1 MSGRSSAA
9 RPANCAMPEQ
19 TRGLSETTRDTRHRA
34 ATDAARALL
43 CNNGFMT
50 SREPARRFD
59 LPSDTQRR
67 WRGLPRWCGAL
78 ALVALAAFAGHHLAM
93 QNGLAR
99 LREAGDHRLDM
110 LATGLDADLARF
122 EYLPALLEMTP
133 IVPALL
139 GTPSDAALRDAV
151 NRYLD
156 GVNAA
161 AGAEMLYV
169 LDATGTSLAASDWDR
184 PGTTVGQDLSFRPY
198 VIDALGQG
206 RGRFYGVGITS
217 RKPGYYLSYALRRGQ
232 PTRGVV
238 AVKVNLEGAER
249 GWRKLPGDV
258 ALIDQRGV
266 VILATR
272 DDLKFRPLSPLDAL
286 QRAEVQR
293 SRPYG
298 EAGLQPLQW
307 TQKEALAR
315 DVQIIALDGVDQL
328 ASTRSLR
335 GAPWQLVVLDDLAP
349 VRVGARNAAITA
361 SLAMAV
367 LLLIVVTLW
376 QRRRAV
382 RQKLASQAALQAAY
396 DTLES
401 TVVARTAQ
409 LRAAQG
415 ELVHA
420 GKMAA
425 LGQMSA
431 GVVHELNQP
440 LTAMRTLSESA
451 GILLE
456 KSRFD
461 DVRGNLQR
469 IRGMVDRLARLTSQL
484 KTFAHKS
491 ELPLAPV
498 PVSKAVAD
506 AQLIV
511 AEASKN
517 NGVAVEIDVKPATL
531 SVMAEE
537 AALGSVLANLMRN
550 AIDAMQASPRRTLR
564 LEARPQEGR
573 VILRVS
579 DTGPGIPPDILPRL
593 FEPFVTSKPAGTG
606 LGLGLVISAQLVR
619 AMDGTLRAINLPEGG
634 ACFVVDLPAAIQTI
648 FTPHPTGV
656 IYK

>member
-1 MSGRSSAA
+1 MI
-9 RPANCAMPEQ
+9 
-19 TRGLSETTRDTRHRA
+19 
-34 ATDAARALL
+34 
-43 CNNGFMT
+43 

-59 LPSDTQRR
+59 GPSDNARG

-78 ALVALAAFAGHHLAM
+78 ALVAVAAFAGHQIAM
-93 QNGLAR
+93 QAGLAR
-99 LREAGDHRLDM
+99 LREAAEHRLDM

-122 EYLPALLEMTP
+122 DYLPALLEMTP
-133 IVPALL
+133 VVPALL
-139 GTPSDAALRDAV
+139 GTPTDTRLRDVV

-156 GVNAA
+156 GVNAT

-169 LDATGTSLAASDWDR
+169 LDAAGTSLAASDWDK

-217 RKPGYYLSYALRRGQ
+217 KRPGYYLSYALRRGQ
-232 PTRGVV
+232 SARGVV
-238 AVKVNLEGAER
+238 AVKINLEETER
-249 GWRKLPGDV
+249 AWRKLPGDV

-266 VILATR
+266 VILSTR
-272 DDLKFRPLSPLDAL
+272 DNLKFRPLLPLDAL
-286 QRAEVQR
+286 QRAEVLR

-298 EAGLQPLQW
+298 EATLQPLQW
-307 TQKEALAR
+307 TQKEALDR
-315 DVQIIALDGVDQL
+315 DVQVISLDGVDQL
-328 ASTRSLR
+328 ASARTLR

-349 VRVGARNAAITA
+349 LRVAARNAAITA

-367 LLLIVVTLW
+367 LLLVAVALW

-382 RQKLASQAALQAAY
+382 RQKLANQAALQAAH

-451 GILLE
+451 TILLD
-456 KSRFD
+456 KSRLD
-461 DVRGNLQR
+461 DVRGNLER

-484 KTFAHKS
+484 RTFAYKG

-498 PVSKAVAD
+498 QLSHAIAD
-506 AQLIV
+506 AQVIV
-511 AEASKN
+511 AEASKKQR
-517 NGVAVEIDVKPATL
+517 VTIEVDVQPPVL
-531 SVMAEE
+531 SVMAED

-550 AIDAMQASPRRTLR
+550 AIDAMQDAPVRTLR
-564 LEARPQEGR
+564 LEARPKEGR
-573 VILRVS
+573 VLLSVT
-579 DTGPGIPPDILPRL
+579 DTGPGIRPDILPRL
-593 FEPFVTSKPAGTG
+593 FEPFVTGKAAGSG

-619 AMDGTLRAINLPEGG
+619 SMDGSLRAANLDGGG
-634 ACFVVDLPAAIQTI
+634 ACFVIDLPAAIA
-648 FTPHPTGV
+648 V
-656 IYK
+656 IHNPPVPSHSPLSIAQQE

>member
-1 MSGRSSAA
+1 
-9 RPANCAMPEQ
+9 MPEQ
-19 TRGLSETTRDTRHRA
+19 TLGLNETTRDMRHRA
-34 ATDAARALL
+34 ATDASRAAL
-43 CNNGFMT
+43 CNNGFMN

-78 ALVALAAFAGHHLAM
+78 ALVALAAVAGHHLAM

-99 LREAGDHRLDM
+99 LREAADHRLDM

-139 GTPSDAALRDAV
+139 GAPSDSRLRDAV

-156 GVNAA
+156 GVNAT

-169 LDATGTSLAASDWDR
+169 LDAAGTSLAASDWDR
-184 PGTTVGQDLSFRPY
+184 PGTTIGQDLSFRPY

-217 RKPGYYLSYALRRGQ
+217 RKPGYYLSYALRHDQ
-232 PTRGVV
+232 PARGVV
-238 AVKVNLEGAER
+238 AVKVNLEESER
-249 GWRKLPGDV
+249 AWRMLPGNV

-272 DDLKFRPLSPLDAL
+272 EDLKFRPLWPLDAS

-315 DVQIIALDGVDQL
+315 NVQVIALDGVDQL
-328 ASTRSLR
+328 ASTRALR

-349 VRVGARNAAITA
+349 VRVGARYAGITA

-367 LLLIVVTLW
+367 LLLIAVTLW

-382 RQKLASQAALQAAY
+382 RQKLANQAALQAAH
-396 DTLES
+396 DSLES

-451 GILLE
+451 AILLD

-498 PVSKAVAD
+498 PMAQVAAD
-506 AQLIV
+506 AQVIV
-511 AEASKN
+511 AEASKK
-517 NGVAVEIDVKPATL
+517 NGIVIEVDVQPATL

-537 AALGSVLANLMRN
+537 AALGSVLVNLMRN

-564 LEARPQEGR
+564 LEARPQDGR

-619 AMDGTLRAINLPEGG
+619 AMDGTLRAANLPDGG
-634 ACFVVDLPAAIQTI
+634 ACFVVDLPAAIRTI
-648 FTPHPTGV
+648 LTPTPQE
-656 IYK
+656 

>member
-1 MSGRSSAA
+1 
-9 RPANCAMPEQ
+9 
-19 TRGLSETTRDTRHRA
+19 
-34 ATDAARALL
+34 L
-43 CNNGFMT
+43 CNNGRMI
-50 SREPARRFD
+50 SREPPRHID
-59 LPSDTQRR
+59 LPVKTPRRRRR
-67 WRGLPRWCGAL
+67 WLRWAGAA
-78 ALVALAAFAGHHLAM
+78 ALVAVAAIAGHHFAM

-99 LREAGDHRLDM
+99 LREAADHRLDM

-139 GTPSDAALRDAV
+139 RAPSDGALRDAV

-169 LDATGTSLAASDWDR
+169 LDAAGTSLAASDWGR

-198 VIDALGQG
+198 VIDALAQG

-217 RKPGYYLSYALRRGQ
+217 RKPGYYLSYALRRDQ
-232 PTRGVV
+232 PVRGVV
-238 AVKVNLEGAER
+238 AVKVNLEESER
-249 GWRKLPGDV
+249 AWRMLPGDV
-258 ALIDQRGV
+258 VLLDQRGV

-272 DDLKFRPLSPLDAL
+272 EDLKFRPMRPLDDS
-286 QRAEVQR
+286 QRADVLR

-298 EAGLQPLQW
+298 EAGLKPLQW
-307 TQKEALAR
+307 TPSQALAPG
-315 DVQIIALDGVDQL
+315 VEVIALDGVAQL
-328 ASTRSLR
+328 ASTRKLH

-367 LLLIVVTLW
+367 LLLLAVTLW

-382 RQKLASQAALQAAY
+382 RQKLANQAALQTAH

-401 TVVARTAQ
+401 TVAARTAQ

-451 GILLE
+451 AILLD

-469 IRGMVDRLARLTSQL
+469 IRSMVDRLARLTSQL

-498 PVSKAVAD
+498 SVVQAVAD
-506 AQLIV
+506 AQALV
-511 AEASKN
+511 AESLRKD
-517 NGVAVEIDVKPATL
+517 GVAIEVDVQPAGL

-537 AALGSVLANLMRN
+537 AALGSVLVNLMRN

-564 LEARPQEGR
+564 VEARPREGR
-573 VILRVS
+573 VTLRVS
-579 DTGPGIPPDILPRL
+579 DTGPGIAPDILPRL
-593 FEPFVTSKPAGTG
+593 FEPFVTSKAAGTG

-619 AMDGTLRAINLPEGG
+619 AMDGTLRAANLPEGG
-634 ACFVVDLPAAIQTI
+634 ACFVADLPAAVQAILIPT
-648 FTPHPTGV
+648 PTGV
-656 IYK
+656 INK

>member
-1 MSGRSSAA
+1 
-9 RPANCAMPEQ
+9 
-19 TRGLSETTRDTRHRA
+19 
-34 ATDAARALL
+34 
-43 CNNGFMT
+43 MT

-78 ALVALAAFAGHHLAM
+78 ALVALAAVAGHHLAM

-99 LREAGDHRLDM
+99 LREAADHRLDM

-122 EYLPALLEMTP
+122 DYLPALLEMTP

-139 GTPSDAALRDAV
+139 GTPSDSQLRDAV

-156 GVNAA
+156 GVNAT

-169 LDATGTSLAASDWDR
+169 LDAAGTSLAASDWDR

-217 RKPGYYLSYALRRGQ
+217 RKPGYYLSYALRRDQ
-232 PTRGVV
+232 PARGVV
-238 AVKVNLEGAER
+238 AVKVNLEESER
-249 GWRKLPGDV
+249 AWRMLPGNV

-272 DDLKFRPLSPLDAL
+272 EDLKFRPLRPLDAS

-298 EAGLQPLQW
+298 EASLQPLQW

-315 DVQIIALDGVDQL
+315 DVQVIALDGVNQL
-328 ASTRSLR
+328 ASTRALR

-349 VRVGARNAAITA
+349 VRVGARYAAITA

-367 LLLIVVTLW
+367 LLLIAVTLW

-382 RQKLASQAALQAAY
+382 RQKLANQAALQAAH

-451 GILLE
+451 AILLD

-498 PVSKAVAD
+498 PMAQAAAD
-506 AQLIV
+506 AQVIV
-511 AEASKN
+511 AEASKK
-517 NGVAVEIDVKPATL
+517 NGIAIEVDVQPATL

-537 AALGSVLANLMRN
+537 AALGSVLVNLMRN

-564 LEARPQEGR
+564 LEARPQDGR
-573 VILRVS
+573 VILRVI

-619 AMDGTLRAINLPEGG
+619 AMDGTLRAANPPDGG
-634 ACFVVDLPAAIQTI
+634 ACFVVDLPAAIRSVLI
-648 FTPHPTGV
+648 PSTGV
-656 IYK
+656 IKK

>member
-1 MSGRSSAA
+1 MALASGGPE
-9 RPANCAMPEQ
+9 RPE
-19 TRGLSETTRDTRHRA
+19 SDTR
-34 ATDAARALL
+34 ATGQSPMRPHPTL
-43 CNNGFMT
+43 CNNALMI
-50 SREPARRFD
+50 SWEPARRFD
-59 LPSDTQRR
+59 LPFETRKKR

-78 ALVALAAFAGHHLAM
+78 ALVALAAVAGHHLAM
-93 QNGLAR
+93 QSGLAR
-99 LREAGDHRLDM
+99 LREAAEHRLDM

-139 GTPSDAALRDAV
+139 GAPSDPGLRDAV

-161 AGAEMLYV
+161 AGSEMLYV
-169 LDATGTSLAASDWDR
+169 LDASGTSLAASDWDR
-184 PGTTVGQDLSFRPY
+184 PGTTIGQDLSFRPY
-198 VIDALGQG
+198 VIDALRQG
-206 RGRFYGVGITS
+206 WGRFYGIGITS
-217 RKPGYYLSYALRRGQ
+217 GKPGYYLSYALRRDQ
-232 PTRGVV
+232 PARGVV
-238 AVKVNLEGAER
+238 AVKVNLEESER
-249 GWRKLPGDV
+249 AWRLLPGDV
-258 ALIDQRGV
+258 ALFDQRGV

-272 DDLKFRPLSPLDAL
+272 EDLKFRPLRPLEAL

-298 EAGLQPLQW
+298 EAGLEPLQW
-307 TQKEALAR
+307 AQKEALAR
-315 DVQIIALDGVDQL
+315 DVRVVVLDGVDQL
-328 ASTRSLR
+328 ASTRTLR

-349 VRVGARNAAITA
+349 VRLGARYAAITA

-367 LLLIVVTLW
+367 LLLIAVTLW

-382 RQKLASQAALQAAY
+382 RQKLANQAALQAAH
-396 DTLES
+396 DSLES

-425 LGQMSA
+425 LGQISA

-440 LTAMRTLSESA
+440 LTAMRALSESA
-451 GILLE
+451 TILLDQ
-456 KSRFD
+456 SRFD
-461 DVRGNLQR
+461 DVRGNLHR

-491 ELPLAPV
+491 ELQLAPV
-498 PVSKAVAD
+498 ALAQAAAD
-506 AQLIV
+506 ARLIV
-511 AEASKN
+511 AEAAKKN
-517 NGVAVEIDVKPATL
+517 DIVIEVDVQPATL

-537 AALGSVLANLMRN
+537 AALGSVLVNLMRN
-550 AIDAMQASPRRTLR
+550 AIDAMQAAPRRTLR
-564 LEARPQEGR
+564 LEAMPREGGR

-579 DTGPGIPPDILPRL
+579 DTGPGIPPDILARL

-619 AMDGTLRAINLPEGG
+619 AMDGTLRAANLPDGG
-634 ACFVVDLPAAIQTI
+634 ACFVVDLPAAIRN
-648 FTPHPTGV
+648 TPQE
-656 IYK
+656 

>member
-1 MSGRSSAA
+1 
-9 RPANCAMPEQ
+9 MPEHAL
-19 TRGLSETTRDTRHRA
+19 GLAELRDTRHRA
-34 ATDAARALL
+34 GTDAAHAAL
-43 CNNGFMT
+43 CNNRPMI
-50 SREPARRFD
+50 SWEPARRYD
-59 LPSDTQRR
+59 LPSETPRR

-78 ALVALAAFAGHHLAM
+78 ALVALAAVAGHHLAM

-99 LREAGDHRLDM
+99 LREAAEHRLDM

-133 IVPALL
+133 VVPALL
-139 GTPSDAALRDAV
+139 GAPSDPSLRDAV

-169 LDATGTSLAASDWDR
+169 IDAAGTSLAASDWDR

-198 VIDALGQG
+198 VIDALRQG

-217 RKPGYYLSYALRRGQ
+217 RKPGYYLSYALRRDQ
-232 PTRGVV
+232 PARGVV
-238 AVKVNLEGAER
+238 AVKVNLEESER
-249 GWRKLPGDV
+249 AWRMLPGHV

-272 DDLKFRPLSPLDAL
+272 EDMKFRPLRPLEAL

-298 EAGLQPLQW
+298 EAGLEPLQW

-315 DVQIIALDGVDQL
+315 DVQVVALDGVDQL
-328 ASTRSLR
+328 ASTRALR

-349 VRVGARNAAITA
+349 VRVGARYAAITA

-367 LLLIVVTLW
+367 LLLIAVTLW

-382 RQKLASQAALQAAY
+382 RQKLANQAALQAAH
-396 DTLES
+396 DSLES

-451 GILLE
+451 AILLD

-491 ELPLAPV
+491 ELQLAPV
-498 PVSKAVAD
+498 ALAQAVAD

-511 AEASKN
+511 AEASKKY
-517 NGVAVEIDVKPATL
+517 GIAIEVDVQPATL

-537 AALGSVLANLMRN
+537 AALGSVLVNLVRN
-550 AIDAMQASPRRTLR
+550 AIDAMQAAPRRTLR

-619 AMDGTLRAINLPEGG
+619 AMDGTLRAANLPDGG
-634 ACFVVDLPAAIQTI
+634 ACFVVDLPAAIHTS
-648 FTPHPTGV
+648 PP
-656 IYK
+656 KE

>member
-1 MSGRSSAA
+1 M
-9 RPANCAMPEQ
+9 
-19 TRGLSETTRDTRHRA
+19 
-34 ATDAARALL
+34 
-43 CNNGFMT
+43 CNNAPMI
-50 SREPARRFD
+50 SREPGLHFD
-59 LPSDTQRR
+59 GPFDHTRG
-67 WRGLPRWCGAL
+67 WRALPRWCGAL
-78 ALVALAAFAGHHLAM
+78 ALVAVAAFAGQQIAM
-93 QNGLAR
+93 QAGLAR
-99 LREAGDHRLDM
+99 LREAAEHRLDM

-122 EYLPALLEMTP
+122 DYLPALLEMTP
-133 IVPALL
+133 VVPELL
-139 GTPSDAALRDAV
+139 GTPSDTRLRDAV

-156 GVNAA
+156 GVNAT

-169 LDATGTSLAASDWDR
+169 LDASGTSLAASDWDK

-217 RKPGYYLSYALRRGQ
+217 KKPGYYLSYALRRGQ
-232 PTRGVV
+232 SSRGVV
-238 AVKVNLEGAER
+238 AVKINLEEAER
-249 GWRKLPGDV
+249 AWRKLPGDV

-266 VILATR
+266 VILSTR
-272 DDLKFRPLSPLDAL
+272 EDLKFRPLLPLDAL
-286 QRAEVQR
+286 QRAEVLR

-298 EAGLQPLQW
+298 EASLQPLRW
-307 TQKEALAR
+307 TQKEALDR
-315 DVQIIALDGVDQL
+315 DVQVISLDGVDQL
-328 ASTRSLR
+328 ASARILR

-349 VRVGARNAAITA
+349 LRTAARYAAITA

-367 LLLIVVTLW
+367 LLLVAVALW

-382 RQKLASQAALQAAY
+382 RQKLASQAALQAAH

-451 GILLE
+451 VILLD
-456 KSRFD
+456 KNRID

-469 IRGMVDRLARLTSQL
+469 IRNMVDRLARLTSQL
-484 KTFAHKS
+484 RTFAYKG
-491 ELPLAPV
+491 EVPLAPV
-498 PVSKAVAD
+498 PLSQAIAEAQAIVAD
-506 AQLIV
+506 AAKKQRV
-511 AEASKN
+511 AIE
-517 NGVAVEIDVKPATL
+517 VDVQPAAL
-531 SVMAEE
+531 SAMAED

-550 AIDAMQASPRRTLR
+550 AIDAMQDAPLRTLR
-564 LEARPQEGR
+564 LEARPKEGR
-573 VILRVS
+573 VLLSVT
-579 DTGPGIPPDILPRL
+579 DTGPGIRPDILPRL
-593 FEPFVTSKPAGTG
+593 FEPFVTGKAAGSG

-619 AMDGTLRAINLPEGG
+619 AMDGTLRAANLDGGG
-634 ACFVVDLPAAIQTI
+634 ACFVIDLPAAIA
-648 FTPHPTGV
+648 V
-656 IYK
+656 IHNPPVPSHSPPLSTAQQE

>member
-1 MSGRSSAA
+1 MNPS
-9 RPANCAMPEQ
+9 
-19 TRGLSETTRDTRHRA
+19 
-34 ATDAARALL
+34 
-43 CNNGFMT
+43 
-50 SREPARRFD
+50 EPARRFEV
-59 LPSDTQRR
+59 PSATPRR

-78 ALVALAAFAGHHLAM
+78 ALVALAAVAGHQLAL

-99 LREAGDHRLDM
+99 LREAAAHRLDM

-139 GTPSDAALRDAV
+139 GAPSDAGLRDAV

-156 GVNAA
+156 GVNAT

-169 LDATGTSLAASDWDR
+169 LDAAGTSLAASDWDR

-198 VIDALGQG
+198 VIDALRQG

-217 RKPGYYLSYALRRGQ
+217 RKPGYYLSYALRRDE
-232 PTRGVV
+232 PARGVV
-238 AVKVNLEGAER
+238 AVKINLEESER
-249 GWRKLPGDV
+249 AWRLLPGNV
-258 ALIDQRGV
+258 MLIDQRGV

-272 DDLKFRPLSPLDAL
+272 DDLKFRPLRALESL

-298 EAGLQPLQW
+298 QAALEPLRW
-307 TQKEALAR
+307 TQKEALAGG
-315 DVQIIALDGVDQL
+315 VQIITLDGVDQL
-328 ASTRSLR
+328 ASTRALR

-349 VRVGARNAAITA
+349 MRVGARYAAITA

-367 LLLIVVTLW
+367 LLLIAVTLW

-382 RQKLASQAALQAAY
+382 RQKLANQAALQAAH
-396 DTLES
+396 DSLES

-451 GILLE
+451 AILLD

-461 DVRGNLQR
+461 DVRGNLHR

-491 ELPLAPV
+491 ELQLAPV
-498 PVSKAVAD
+498 ALAPAVAD

-511 AEASKN
+511 STASKK
-517 NGVAVEIDVKPATL
+517 NGVAIDIDVQPANL
-531 SVMAEE
+531 AVVAEE
-537 AALGSVLANLMRN
+537 AALGSVLVNLMRN
-550 AIDAMQASPRRTLR
+550 AIDAMHDSPRRTLR
-564 LEARPQEGR
+564 LEARALEGR
-573 VILRVS
+573 VMLRVS
-579 DTGPGIPPDILPRL
+579 DTGPGIAPGILARL

-619 AMDGTLRAINLPEGG
+619 AMDGTLRAANLPEGG
-634 ACFVVDLPAAIQTI
+634 ACFVVDLPAAIHNVASPQLE
-648 FTPHPTGV
+648 GV
-656 IYK
+656 INK

>member
-1 MSGRSSAA
+1 
-9 RPANCAMPEQ
+9 MPEQ
-19 TRGLSETTRDTRHRA
+19 TLGLADTTRDTRHRA
-34 ATDAARALL
+34 ATDAALAAL
-43 CNNGFMT
+43 CNNGFMI
-50 SREPARRFD
+50 SREPALRLD
-59 LPSDTQRR
+59 LPSHTSRR
-67 WRGLPRWCGAL
+67 WRGLPRWLGAL
-78 ALVALAAFAGHHLAM
+78 ALVALAAIAGHHFAM

-99 LREAGDHRLDM
+99 LREAADHRLDM

-139 GTPSDAALRDAV
+139 RAPLDGELRDAV

-169 LDATGTSLAASDWDR
+169 LDAAGTSLAASDWDR

-206 RGRFYGVGITS
+206 KGRFYGIGITS
-217 RKPGYYLSYALRRGQ
+217 RKPGYYLSYALRRDQ
-232 PTRGVV
+232 PVRGVV
-238 AVKVNLEGAER
+238 AVKVNLEEAER
-249 GWRKLPGDV
+249 AWRMLPGNV

-272 DDLKFRPLSPLDAL
+272 EDLKFRPMLPLDAS
-286 QRAEVQR
+286 QRAEVLR

-298 EAGLQPLQW
+298 EAGLQPVQW
-307 TQKEALAR
+307 TLKEALAR
-315 DVQIIALDGVDQL
+315 DVQVIALDGVDQL
-328 ASTRSLR
+328 ASKRSLR
-335 GAPWQLVVLDDLAP
+335 GAPWQLMALDDLAP

-361 SLAMAV
+361 SLAMVVV
-367 LLLIVVTLW
+367 LLLAVTLW

-382 RQKLASQAALQAAY
+382 RQKLANQAALQAAH

-401 TVVARTAQ
+401 TVAARTSQ

-451 GILLE
+451 AILLD

-498 PVSKAVAD
+498 PMAQAIAD
-506 AQLIV
+506 AQAIV
-511 AEASKN
+511 AEAAKKN
-517 NGVAVEIDVKPATL
+517 GIAIVVDVQPATL
-531 SVMAEE
+531 SIMAEE
-537 AALGSVLANLMRN
+537 AALGSVLVNLMRN
-550 AIDAMQASPRRTLR
+550 AIDAMQASPAARRTLR
-564 LEARPQEGR
+564 LEARPQDGR

-593 FEPFVTSKPAGTG
+593 FEPFVTSKPAGAG

-619 AMDGTLRAINLPEGG
+619 AMDGTLRAANLPEGG
-634 ACFVVDLPAAIQTI
+634 ACFIADLPAAVQAIYIPT
-648 FTPHPTGV
+648 PTGV
-656 IYK
+656 INK

>member
-1 MSGRSSAA
+1 MN
-9 RPANCAMPEQ
+9 P
-19 TRGLSETTRDTRHRA
+19 
-34 ATDAARALL
+34 
-43 CNNGFMT
+43 
-50 SREPARRFD
+50 REPARRLD
-59 LPSDTQRR
+59 PHSDQATRG
-67 WRGLPRWCGAL
+67 WRGLPRWGGAL
-78 ALVALAAFAGHHLAM
+78 ALLAVAAFAGYQVAM
-93 QNGLAR
+93 QTGLAR
-99 LREAGDHRLDM
+99 LREAADHRLDM

-122 EYLPALLEMTP
+122 DYLPALLEMTP
-133 IVPALL
+133 LVPALL
-139 GTPSDAALRDAV
+139 GTPSDTRLRDSV

-169 LDATGTSLAASDWDR
+169 LDASGTSLAASDWDK

-217 RKPGYYLSYALRRGQ
+217 KKPGYYLSYALRRGQ
-232 PTRGVV
+232 ASRGVV
-238 AVKVNLEGAER
+238 AVKINLEEAER
-249 GWRKLPGDV
+249 AWRKLPGDV

-266 VILATR
+266 VILSTR
-272 DDLKFRPLSPLDAL
+272 EDIKFRPLLPLDAL
-286 QRAEVQR
+286 QRAEVLR

-298 EAGLQPLQW
+298 EAALQPLRW
-307 TQKEALAR
+307 TQKEALDR
-315 DVQIIALDGVDQL
+315 DVQVISLDGVDQL
-328 ASTRSLR
+328 ASARTLR
-335 GAPWQLVVLDDLAP
+335 GAPWQLVVLDNLAP
-349 VRVGARNAAITA
+349 LHLAARNAAITA
-361 SLAMAV
+361 GLAMTV
-367 LLLIVVTLW
+367 LLLVAVALW

-382 RQKLASQAALQAAY
+382 RQKLANQAALQAAH

-401 TVVARTAQ
+401 TVAARTAQ

-451 GILLE
+451 AILLD
-456 KSRFD
+456 KNRLD
-461 DVRGNLQR
+461 DVRGNLER

-484 KTFAHKS
+484 RTFAYKS

-498 PVSKAVAD
+498 LLSHAIAD
-506 AQLIV
+506 AQVIV
-511 AEASKN
+511 AEASRKHR
-517 NGVAVEIDVKPATL
+517 VAIEVDVQPATL

-550 AIDAMQASPRRTLR
+550 AIDAMQDAPVRKLR
-564 LEARPQEGR
+564 LQARPKEGR
-573 VILRVS
+573 VLLSVT
-579 DTGPGIPPDILPRL
+579 DTGPGIRPDILQRL
-593 FEPFVTSKPAGTG
+593 FEPFVTGKAAGSG

-619 AMDGTLRAINLPEGG
+619 SMDGTLRAANLDGGG
-634 ACFVVDLPAAIQTI
+634 ACFVIDLPAAIA
-648 FTPHPTGV
+648 V
-656 IYK
+656 IHDSSSQPPVSDAFSIAQQE

>member
-1 MSGRSSAA
+1 
-9 RPANCAMPEQ
+9 
-19 TRGLSETTRDTRHRA
+19 
-34 ATDAARALL
+34 
-43 CNNGFMT
+43 MT

-59 LPSDTQRR
+59 VPSHTPRR

-78 ALVALAAFAGHHLAM
+78 ALVAAAAFAGHHLAM

-99 LREAGDHRLDM
+99 LREAADHRLDM

-139 GTPSDAALRDAV
+139 GTPSDAPLRDAV

-156 GVNAA
+156 GVNAT

-169 LDATGTSLAASDWDR
+169 LDAAGTSLAASDWDR

-206 RGRFYGVGITS
+206 KGRFYGVGITS
-217 RKPGYYLSYALRRGQ
+217 RKPGYYLSYALRRDQ

-238 AVKVNLEGAER
+238 AVKVNLEEAER
-249 GWRKLPGDV
+249 AWRKLPGDV

-266 VILATR
+266 VILSTR
-272 DDLKFRPLSPLDAL
+272 EDLKFRPMLPLDAL
-286 QRAEVQR
+286 QRAEVLR

-298 EAGLQPLQW
+298 EAALQPLQW
-307 TQKEALAR
+307 AQKEALAR

-335 GAPWQLVVLDDLAP
+335 GAPWQLMALDDLAP

-367 LLLIVVTLW
+367 LLLIAVALW

-382 RQKLASQAALQAAY
+382 RQKLANQAALQAAH

-451 GILLE
+451 AILLD
-456 KSRFD
+456 KNRFD

-491 ELPLAPV
+491 ELPLAAV
-498 PVSKAVAD
+498 PMARAVAD
-506 AQLIV
+506 AQAIV
-511 AEASKN
+511 AEATKK
-517 NGVAVEIDVKPATL
+517 NGVAIEVDVQPATL
-531 SVMAEE
+531 SAMAEE
-537 AALGSVLANLMRN
+537 AALGSVLVNLMRN
-550 AIDAMQASPRRTLR
+550 AIDAMQASPPLRRTLR

-619 AMDGTLRAINLPEGG
+619 AMDGTLRAANLPEGG
-634 ACFVVDLPAAIQTI
+634 ACFVADLPAAVQTI
-648 FTPHPTGV
+648 LIPTPTGV
-656 IYK
+656 INK

>member
-1 MSGRSSAA
+1 
-9 RPANCAMPEQ
+9 MPEPAL
-19 TRGLSETTRDTRHRA
+19 GLAELRDARHRA
-34 ATDAARALL
+34 GTDAARPGL
-43 CNNGFMT
+43 CNNGFMI
-50 SREPARRFD
+50 SWVPARRFD
-59 LPSDTQRR
+59 SPSETPRR

-78 ALVALAAFAGHHLAM
+78 ALVALAAVAGHQLAM

-99 LREAGDHRLDM
+99 LREAAEHRLDM

-139 GTPSDAALRDAV
+139 GAPSDAGLRDAV

-156 GVNAA
+156 GVNAT

-169 LDATGTSLAASDWDR
+169 LDAAGTSLAASDWNR

-198 VIDALGQG
+198 VIDALRQG
-206 RGRFYGVGITS
+206 KGRFYGVGITS
-217 RKPGYYLSYALRRGQ
+217 RKPGYYLSYALRRDQ
-232 PTRGVV
+232 PARGVV
-238 AVKVNLEGAER
+238 AVKVNLEESER
-249 GWRKLPGDV
+249 AWRLLPGHV
-258 ALIDQRGV
+258 MLIDQRGV

-272 DDLKFRPLSPLDAL
+272 DDLKFRPLRALESL

-298 EAGLQPLQW
+298 EASLEPLQW

-328 ASTRSLR
+328 ASTRALR

-349 VRVGARNAAITA
+349 VRVGARYAAITA

-367 LLLIVVTLW
+367 LLLIAVTLW

-382 RQKLASQAALQAAY
+382 RQKLANQAALQAAH
-396 DTLES
+396 DSLES

-451 GILLE
+451 AILLD

-491 ELPLAPV
+491 ELQLAPV
-498 PVSKAVAD
+498 ALAQAMAD
-506 AQLIV
+506 AQLMV
-511 AEASKN
+511 AEASKK
-517 NGVAVEIDVKPATL
+517 NGIAIETDVQPATL
-531 SVMAEE
+531 AVLAEE
-537 AALGSVLANLMRN
+537 AALGSVLVNLMRN
-550 AIDAMQASPRRTLR
+550 AIDAMQEAPRRTLR
-564 LEARPQEGR
+564 LEARQQEGR

-579 DTGPGIPPDILPRL
+579 DTGPGIAPGILPRL

-619 AMDGTLRAINLPEGG
+619 AMDGTLRAANLPEGG
-634 ACFVVDLPAAIQTI
+634 ACFVVDLPVAIHNVPSHQLE
-648 FTPHPTGV
+648 GV
-656 IYK
+656 INK

>member
-1 MSGRSSAA
+1 MA
-9 RPANCAMPEQ
+9 
-19 TRGLSETTRDTRHRA
+19 
-34 ATDAARALL
+34 L

-50 SREPARRFD
+50 SREPALRFD
-59 LPSDTQRR
+59 LPSHTSKR

-78 ALVALAAFAGHHLAM
+78 ALVAVAAFAGHHIAM

-99 LREAGDHRLDM
+99 LRDAGDHRLDM

-133 IVPALL
+133 IVPTLL
-139 GTPSDAALRDAV
+139 GTPSDGALRDAV

-156 GVNAA
+156 GVNAT

-169 LDATGTSLAASDWDR
+169 LDAAGTSLAASDWDR

-198 VIDALGQG
+198 VIDALRQG
-206 RGRFYGVGITS
+206 RGAFYGVGITS

-238 AVKVNLEGAER
+238 AVKVNLEEAER
-249 GWRKLPGDV
+249 AWRKLPGDV
-258 ALIDQRGV
+258 VLIDQRGV
-266 VILATR
+266 VILSTR
-272 DDLKFRPLSPLDAL
+272 EDIKFRPMLPLDGL

-298 EAGLQPLQW
+298 EAALQPLQW
-307 TQKEALAR
+307 VQKESLAH
-315 DVQIIALDGVDQL
+315 DVQVITLDGVDQL
-328 ASTRSLR
+328 ASTRKLR

-349 VRVGARNAAITA
+349 LRVGARNAAITA

-367 LLLIVVTLW
+367 LLLMAVTLW

-382 RQKLASQAALQAAY
+382 RQKLANQAALQAAH

-451 GILLE
+451 GILLD
-456 KSRFD
+456 KGRFD

-491 ELPLAPV
+491 ELPLAAV
-498 PVSKAVAD
+498 PMARAIAD
-506 AQLIV
+506 AQVVV
-511 AEASKN
+511 AEATKKN
-517 NGVAVEIDVKPATL
+517 AIAIEVDVQPTSL
-531 SVMAEE
+531 CVMAEE
-537 AALGSVLANLMRN
+537 AALGSVLVNLMRN
-550 AIDAMQASPRRTLR
+550 ATDAMQNSPRRTLR
-564 LEARPQEGR
+564 IEARPQEGR

-579 DTGPGIPPDILPRL
+579 DTGPGIQSDILPRL

-619 AMDGTLRAINLPEGG
+619 AMDGTLRAANQPAGG
-634 ACFVVDLPAAIQTI
+634 ASFVVDLPAAVQNTLIPTS
-648 FTPHPTGV
+648 TGV
-656 IYK
+656 IHK

>member
-1 MSGRSSAA
+1 
-9 RPANCAMPEQ
+9 MPGFEEVSQ
-19 TRGLSETTRDTRHRA
+19 DARHRA
-34 ATDAARALL
+34 ATDAAFRAL

-50 SREPARRFD
+50 SRQPAPRFD
-59 LPSDTQRR
+59 LPSHTPKR
-67 WRGLPRWCGAL
+67 WRGLPRWFGAL
-78 ALVALAAFAGHHLAM
+78 ALVAMAAFAGHHLAM

-99 LREAGDHRLDM
+99 LRDAADHRLDM

-139 GTPSDAALRDAV
+139 GTPSDTPLRDAV

-156 GVNAA
+156 GVNAT

-169 LDATGTSLAASDWDR
+169 LDAAGTSLAASDWDR

-198 VIDALGQG
+198 VIDALGSG

-217 RKPGYYLSYALRRGQ
+217 RKPGYYLSYALRRDQ

-238 AVKVNLEGAER
+238 AVKVNLEEAER
-249 GWRKLPGDV
+249 AWRKLPGDV
-258 ALIDQRGV
+258 VLIDQRGV

-272 DDLKFRPLSPLDAL
+272 EDLKFRPMLPLDGL

-315 DVQIIALDGVDQL
+315 DVQVIALDGVDQL
-328 ASTRSLR
+328 ASTRKLR

-349 VRVGARNAAITA
+349 LRVDARNAAITA

-367 LLLIVVTLW
+367 LLLMAVTLW

-382 RQKLASQAALQAAY
+382 RQKLANQASLQTAH

-409 LRAAQG
+409 LHAAQG

-451 GILLE
+451 AILLD
-456 KSRFD
+456 KNRLD

-491 ELPLAPV
+491 ELPLAAV
-498 PVSKAVAD
+498 PMARAVAD
-506 AQLIV
+506 AQVIV
-511 AEASKN
+511 AEATKK
-517 NGVAVEIDVKPATL
+517 NGVAIEVDVQPATL

-537 AALGSVLANLMRN
+537 AALGSVLVNLMRN
-550 AIDAMQASPRRTLR
+550 AIDAMQASPSPRCTLR

-579 DTGPGIPPDILPRL
+579 DTGPGIPSDILPRL
-593 FEPFVTSKPAGTG
+593 FEPFVSSKPAGTG
-606 LGLGLVISAQLVR
+606 LGLGLVISAQLAR
-619 AMDGTLRAINLPEGG
+619 AMDGTLRAANLPEGG
-634 ACFVVDLPAAIQTI
+634 ACFVVDLPAAVEAILIPT
-648 FTPHPTGV
+648 PTGV
-656 IYK
+656 IIK

>member
-1 MSGRSSAA
+1 
-9 RPANCAMPEQ
+9 MPEQ
-19 TRGLSETTRDTRHRA
+19 TLGLTETTRDTRHRA
-34 ATDAARALL
+34 ATDAARAAL
-43 CNNGFMT
+43 CNNGFMI
-50 SREPARRFD
+50 SREPARRLD

-78 ALVALAAFAGHHLAM
+78 ALVALAAVAGHHLAM

-99 LREAGDHRLDM
+99 LREAADHRLDM

-139 GTPSDAALRDAV
+139 GTPSDSRLRDAV

-156 GVNAA
+156 GVNAT

-169 LDATGTSLAASDWDR
+169 LDAAGTSLAASDWDR
-184 PGTTVGQDLSFRPY
+184 PGTTIGQDLSFRPY

-217 RKPGYYLSYALRRGQ
+217 RKPGYYLSYALRRDQ
-232 PTRGVV
+232 PARGVV
-238 AVKVNLEGAER
+238 AVKVNLEESER
-249 GWRKLPGDV
+249 AWRMLPGNV

-272 DDLKFRPLSPLDAL
+272 EDLKFRPLWPLDAS

-315 DVQIIALDGVDQL
+315 DVQVIALDGVDQL
-328 ASTRSLR
+328 ASTRALR

-367 LLLIVVTLW
+367 LLLIAVTLW

-382 RQKLASQAALQAAY
+382 RQKLANQAALQAAH
-396 DTLES
+396 DSLES

-440 LTAMRTLSESA
+440 LTAMRALSESA
-451 GILLE
+451 AILLD

-498 PVSKAVAD
+498 PMAQAAAD
-506 AQLIV
+506 AQVIV
-511 AEASKN
+511 AEASKK
-517 NGVAVEIDVKPATL
+517 NGILIEVDVQPATL

-537 AALGSVLANLMRN
+537 AALGSVLVNLMRN

-619 AMDGTLRAINLPEGG
+619 AMDGTLRAANLPDGG
-634 ACFVVDLPAAIQTI
+634 ACFVVDLPAAIHSVLI
-648 FTPHPTGV
+648 PPTGV
-656 IYK
+656 INK

>member
-1 MSGRSSAA
+1 
-9 RPANCAMPEQ
+9 MPER
-19 TRGLSETTRDTRHRA
+19 TLGLNETLHDPRHRA
-34 ATDAARALL
+34 ATDAACAAL
-43 CNNGFMT
+43 CNNGLMI
-50 SREPARRFD
+50 SREPALRFD
-59 LPSDTQRR
+59 LPSRASRR

-78 ALVALAAFAGHHLAM
+78 ALVAAAAFAGHHFAM

-99 LREAGDHRLDM
+99 LRDAADHRLDM

-139 GTPSDAALRDAV
+139 GTPSDAPLRDAV

-156 GVNAA
+156 GVNAT

-169 LDATGTSLAASDWDR
+169 LDAAGTSLAASDWDR

-217 RKPGYYLSYALRRGQ
+217 RKPGYYLSYALRRDQ

-238 AVKVNLEGAER
+238 AVKVNLEEAER
-249 GWRKLPGDV
+249 AWRKLPGDV

-272 DDLKFRPLSPLDAL
+272 EDLKFRPMLPLDAL
-286 QRAEVQR
+286 QRAEVLR

-307 TQKEALAR
+307 TLKEALAR
-315 DVQIIALDGVDQL
+315 DVQVIALDGVDQL

-335 GAPWQLVVLDDLAP
+335 GAPWQLMALDDLAP

-367 LLLIVVTLW
+367 LLLIAVTLW

-382 RQKLASQAALQAAY
+382 RQKLANQAALQAAH

-451 GILLE
+451 GILLD
-456 KSRFD
+456 KNRFD

-491 ELPLAPV
+491 ELPLAAV
-498 PVSKAVAD
+498 PMARAVAD
-506 AQLIV
+506 AQVIV
-511 AEASKN
+511 AETTKK
-517 NGVAVEIDVKPATL
+517 NGVAIEVDVQPAAL

-537 AALGSVLANLMRN
+537 AALGSVLVNLMRN
-550 AIDAMQASPRRTLR
+550 AIDAMQASPASRRTLR

-619 AMDGTLRAINLPEGG
+619 AMDGTLRAANLPEGG
-634 ACFVVDLPAAIQTI
+634 ACFVADLPAAVQTI
-648 FTPHPTGV
+648 LIPTPTGV
-656 IYK
+656 IHK